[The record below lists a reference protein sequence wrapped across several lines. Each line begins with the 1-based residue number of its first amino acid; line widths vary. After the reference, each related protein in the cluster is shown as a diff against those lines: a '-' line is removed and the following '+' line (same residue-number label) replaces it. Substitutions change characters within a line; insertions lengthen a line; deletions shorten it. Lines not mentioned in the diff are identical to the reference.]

1 MARQTT
7 FEVYSQQGGR
17 WEIHSRFPASRKDAA
32 VQEAKILENQQS
44 VSATKVVR
52 EVYDADE
59 GTSEEST
66 IYKSPT
72 LKEKKERKQSSGGG
86 GRRSSG
92 GGGGGGRDGGGDNE
106 RGSRR
111 VSTGTSEKVEAA
123 RPGAQAAQA
132 PKKSSL
138 VSVLVKILLV
148 ALISFFIAGM
158 VAYAIEALL
167 PHGRVFG
174 VSMVGQSRASIVL
187 AIFVIAFLFTAI
199 PLAIKFLSKVKIK
212 VPTSVVKAGARAVA
226 KGKSKAASNKTEKKK
241 KARFIPSPSGKRGKD
256 DDDEEDDTSFKM
268 PSADEDEE
276 KAAKEEEKEEAPPE
290 EEDTDEETVLSKDAE
305 KSKVVMMRFLGKALE
320 HVKKDKKTMDN
331 FHKFG
336 AALFLAGANES
347 LCQQQNIDPD
357 MSSRIL
363 GDNVRVLGFKKSQA
377 DGFSDKCDEY
387 LLADTRYMEMYQ
399 AGRNAMTTYLDGNEA
414 EGSKG
419 LHDALDDWNKPKGKE
434 EKSKLLTV
442 MFTDMVGSTSL
453 TQIKGDAV
461 AQQVVR
467 AHNRIVREALTLYAG
482 KEIKHT
488 GDGIMASF
496 NSAADSVEASVFIQE
511 KTLQH
516 TSSNPEL
523 PLHLKIGLNAGEP
536 IAEEDDLFG
545 TTVQLAARIV
555 DKAQS
560 EQIFVS
566 EIIRGIC
573 AGKSTQFLNAGDH
586 AMKGVTEPV
595 TLYEVAWS
603 GSPTVSGG
611 AAPEPPAPAAEAA
624 PAAPAPEP
632 QPVAV
637 EAAPAPQ
644 AEPTPEAAPEAVP
657 QPAAAQPAAQPA
669 AAQAAPQ
676 QAPAAAAQAA
686 AAAPGQAPQMTNPQG
701 AS

>member
-32 VQEAKILENQQS
+32 VQEAKNLENQQN

-72 LKEKKERKQSSGGG
+72 LKEKKERQQSSG
-86 GRRSSG
+86 GRRSSGG

-111 VSTGTSEKVEAA
+111 VSTGTSEQVDVA
-123 RPGAQAAQA
+123 RPGGQAAQG

-158 VAYAIEALL
+158 VAFAIESVL

-187 AIFVIAFLFTAI
+187 AIFVVAFLCTAI
-199 PLAIKFLSKVKIK
+199 PLAIKFLSKVKIA
-212 VPTSVVKAGARAVA
+212 VPPAVVKAGARAVA
-226 KGKSKAASNKTEKKK
+226 KGKSRAPKNAAKKK
-241 KARFIPSPSGKRGKD
+241 KARFIPSPSGKRKKGDEDED
-256 DDDEEDDTSFKM
+256 DDSPFKM

-276 KAAKEEEKEEAPPE
+276 KAAKEEEKEESPPE
-290 EEDTDEETVLSKDAE
+290 EEDAEEETVLSKDAE

-387 LLADTRYMEMYQ
+387 LLADTRYMQMYQ

-434 EKSKLLTV
+434 EKSKLVTV

-453 TQIKGDAV
+453 TQTKGDAV

-611 AAPEPPAPAAEAA
+611 AAPEPAAPAEAAA
-624 PAAPAPEP
+624 PAAAEPEP
-632 QPVAV
+632 QPA

-644 AEPTPEAAPEAVP
+644 AEPTPEAAPQAVP
-657 QPAAAQPAAQPA
+657 QPAAQPA
-669 AAQAAPQ
+669 APQAAPQ
-676 QAPAAAAQAA
+676 QAPAAQPAAPAAAAQAT
-686 AAAPGQAPQMTNPQG
+686 AAAPGQAPQMANSQG